1 VEISHYIAELLFG
14 HDCVVIPGL
23 GAFVAAYRSAQI
35 DENQEI
41 IHPPSRDVTFNP
53 QLKNDDGV
61 LISYI
66 ASQEGIP
73 SSEARNTVEQFREDV
88 QYRLEKGDSVV
99 FPELGTLK
107 LNKENQVQFH
117 SRLSEN
123 LLPESYGLGS
133 VSLAQ
138 EQSGKKRM
146 RTPEKK
152 KNRVWLLFLL
162 IPVVAAAV
170 FVYLNVKTKQEEE
183 VVPEYS
189 YTGIVTD
196 SSDVEEAEVVA
207 DSVQETGKPSAL
219 PSGDASETVEDN
231 IPEPD
236 SAPAAEIQYHLIGG
250 SFKAQ
255 ENANN
260 FFEKVKASG
269 YQPVHLG
276 KQGSF
281 YIVAIGSYLS
291 LQEALAAKHEYLDR
305 YPDSGVWIKE
315 ADN

>member
-23 GAFVAAYRSAQI
+23 GAFVAGYRPAQI

-41 IHPPSRDVTFNP
+41 IHPPSREVMFNP

-61 LISYI
+61 LISYV
-66 ASQEGIP
+66 ASQKGIP

-99 FPELGTLK
+99 LPELGTLK
-107 LNKENQVQFH
+107 FNKENQVQFH

-146 RTPEKK
+146 HTPEKK
-152 KNRVWLLFLL
+152 KNRMWLLFLL

-170 FVYLNVKTKQEEE
+170 FVYLNVKTKQKEEI
-183 VVPEYS
+183 VPEHA

-207 DSVQETGKPSAL
+207 DSVQEAGISPAL
-219 PSGDASETVEDN
+219 SSGDASEAVGDS

-236 SAPAAEIQYHLIGG
+236 SAPAAEIRYHLIGG

-255 ENANN
+255 ENAND
-260 FFEKVKASG
+260 FFDKVKASG
-269 YQPVHLG
+269 YEPVHLG

-281 YIVAIGSYLS
+281 YIIAIGSYSS
-291 LQEALAAKHEYLDR
+291 LQEALVAKNEYLDQ
-305 YPDSGVWIKE
+305 YPDSGVWIKG
-315 ADN
+315 ADH